1 MNLLEFASHYDHLL
15 KKSTVNGEQVERL
28 KPRTHPAV
36 AVRIYQK
43 YSSNPLHDTYG
54 MYCKYQ
60 LLRYTPW
67 TINFESCLGSHDIE
81 DTTL

>member
-43 YSSNPLHDTYG
+43 YSSNPLHDTWHVLQISIVAIHA
-54 MYCKYQ
+54 MDDQ
-60 LLRYTPW
+60 
-67 TINFESCLGSHDIE
+67 F
-81 DTTL
+81 